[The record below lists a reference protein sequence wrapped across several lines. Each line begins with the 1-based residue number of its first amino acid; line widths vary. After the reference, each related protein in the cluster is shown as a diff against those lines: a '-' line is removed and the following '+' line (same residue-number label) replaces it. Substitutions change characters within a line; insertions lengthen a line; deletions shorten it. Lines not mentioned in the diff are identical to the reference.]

1 MENTSV
7 NSNNDILTI
16 KKLSKIY
23 HTNKSEI
30 PAIKDLNLNIK
41 EGEFV
46 AIVGPSGCGKT
57 TLLSILCSLE
67 EKSQGEIIYTQGKQ
81 KMGYML
87 QNDTLFPWLNILDNT
102 LLGLKVE
109 KNITK
114 ENIKKVTKL
123 LETYGLKDF
132 IKKYPNNLSGGMRQR
147 VALIRTLATNPDI
160 LLLDEP
166 FSALDYQTR
175 LAVSDDV
182 WKIIKKEKKTTI
194 MITHDIAEAI
204 SMADR
209 IIVLTNRPAKVK
221 SIYTIEMKNKQN
233 LQECIPY
240 IILGGF
246 FSIKN
251 FSVYSS
257 AVTHVRF
264 V

>member
-102 LLGLKVE
+102 LLGLKIE

-114 ENIKKVTKL
+114 ENIQKVTKL

-182 WKIIKKEKKTTI
+182 WTIIKKEKKTTI

-233 LQECIPY
+233 PINNRKQKEFQYYYDKIWKD
-240 IILGGF
+240 IDI
-246 FSIKN
+246 N
-251 FSVYSS
+251 V
-257 AVTHVRF
+257 
-264 V
+264 